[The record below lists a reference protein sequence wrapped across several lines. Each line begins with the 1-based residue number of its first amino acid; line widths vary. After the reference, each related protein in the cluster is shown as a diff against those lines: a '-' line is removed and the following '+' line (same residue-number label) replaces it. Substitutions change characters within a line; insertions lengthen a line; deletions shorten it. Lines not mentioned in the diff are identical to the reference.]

1 MSTSSKVLNY
11 PGAGTG
17 HSVSVPA
24 LLWNVQCDRG
34 QVEGGVRGDA
44 QKEAYPIGKRVSQ
57 LQEGLWSYCV
67 RPLSHLDHELW
78 GLA

>member
-1 MSTSSKVLNY
+1 MSTSAKDLNY

-34 QVEGGVRGDA
+34 QVEGGVRGRCPEGSISYRKA
-44 QKEAYPIGKRVSQ
+44 GEPAAGGPLVLLCEATVTS
-57 LQEGLWSYCV
+57 
-67 RPLSHLDHELW
+67 
-78 GLA
+78 